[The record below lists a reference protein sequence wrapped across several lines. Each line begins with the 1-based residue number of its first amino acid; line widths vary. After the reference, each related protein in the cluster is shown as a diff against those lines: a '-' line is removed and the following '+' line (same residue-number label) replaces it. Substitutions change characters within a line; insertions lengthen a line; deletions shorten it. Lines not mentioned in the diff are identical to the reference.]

1 MFKVG
6 DSVRILRKGE
16 SFGEITEVIDI
27 RDGLL
32 DLANNPPGFR
42 ADEVEKVFIVWSD
55 LPNTNPSSKVRSL
68 DDNPLLTILDET
80 FDNARQLIIEKG
92 GEYAADADVLAN
104 FRHEGEK
111 LGLPMEVIWHVYIG
125 KHLSAIDRYVRDI
138 KDGKTDRPR
147 METLE
152 SRADDIITYMIH
164 FKQMLKEREDVQT

>member
-1 MFKVG
+1 MDWLNVVL
-6 DSVRILRKGE
+6 DEDHYYIV
-16 SFGEITEVIDI
+16 
-27 RDGLL
+27 DGS
-32 DLANNPPGFR
+32 N
-42 ADEVEKVFIVWSD
+42 EKETRVKTISGNFTFD
-55 LPNTNPSSKVRSL
+55 NRCFQN
-68 DDNPLLTILDET
+68 DDNLSIETTNPLLGTLDET
-80 FDNARQLIIEKG
+80 VKTIRQLIIEKG
-92 GEYAADADVLAN
+92 GEYAADTDVLAN

>member
-1 MFKVG
+1 MFKRGSYV
-6 DSVRILRKGE
+6 KC
-16 SFGEITEVIDI
+16 IDARGTNYMLDEGKYYI
-27 RDGLL
+27 VDGS
-32 DLANNPPGFR
+32 N
-42 ADEVEKVFIVWSD
+42 EKVTRVKTISGNFAFDNRCFQSD
-55 LPNTNPSSKVRSL
+55 DNLSDETT
-68 DDNPLLTILDET
+68 NPLLEILDKT
-80 FDNARQLIIEKG
+80 FASARQLIIEKG
-92 GEYAADADVLAN
+92 GEYAADTDVLAN

-164 FKQMLKEREDVQT
+164 FKMMLKERNK